1 MTARDDDDKRNA
13 SDANGLYDINWE
25 MGEDFNI
32 YSSSL
37 GGTLKGLVD
46 IRDGCNGAYE
56 QVAVDENGNEITD
69 SDGNRI
75 LKTVTKEGS
84 NVDYKGVPYYMSQI
98 NKFVQIFS
106 DAVNKITMSG
116 YTADGKQ
123 GEALFKAAG
132 TGVMN
137 AQNICV
143 NSNILKS
150 NSKLPI
156 KSEATS
162 GESDSTL
169 MDALSA
175 LQSAKIFSGGT
186 GAYFLESIVSDVS
199 IDSSKATN
207 MQINYQSLKKTIDNQ
222 RLSVMGVDTEE
233 EAMNLM
239 KYQQAYNLNSKMM
252 SVMLELYDKL
262 INETGV

>member
-1 MTARDDDDKRNA
+1 
-13 SDANGLYDINWE
+13 
-25 MGEDFNI
+25 
-32 YSSSL
+32 
-37 GGTLKGLVD
+37 
-46 IRDGCNGAYE
+46 
-56 QVAVDENGNEITD
+56 
-69 SDGNRI
+69 
-75 LKTVTKEGS
+75 
-84 NVDYKGVPYYMSQI
+84 MSQI

-116 YTADGKQ
+116 YTADGQQ

-156 KSEATS
+156 RSEATS

-186 GAYFLESIVSDVS
+186 GAYFLESIVSDMS
-199 IDSSKATN
+199 IDAGKAKSFLSNYNN
-207 MQINYQSLKKTIDNQ
+207 MKTTIQNQ
-222 RLSVMGVDTEE
+222 RLSVMGVDTDE
-233 EAMNLM
+233 EAMDIM
-239 KYQQAYNLNSKMM
+239 KFQQAYNLNSKMM
-252 SVMLELYDKL
+252 SVMNQIYYKL
-262 INETGV
+262 II